1 MGKKLKKYAMLVV
14 SICLSVS
21 FTFTSFAAAMD
32 HYDSKSGLINVN
44 FPEPPRYENSDGQ
57 VVLTS
62 ESWEQTQPFFAG
74 YAIVC
79 TSTQFVQE
87 RGSYIFNYAI
97 IDESGTIM
105 STFNFE
111 GSFFLI
117 NLQFNRFVENPEG
130 YIYWTCSSNKDGLYY
145 AIGKLDGTQEVY
157 KIPELRSSQSNDIH
171 TIYSIGTFRNGSAN
185 VYKVRTDQS
194 NFFDLKV
201 SHEAVGSISIDGV
214 YSTSINK
221 ESEYGDEVI
230 PAYGTKQFAENRVT
244 SGWKE
249 DESGWWYDNGDGTYP
264 VNQWKEIEGKQYY
277 FGEDGYMYQSQYT
290 PDGYWVDENGVW
302 IESEPQLNP
311 DEVEKHNTLGLY
323 IEVLGDLYE
332 NNIFRDEEM
341 FEEYVR
347 SFLPDMS
354 EEDIRYVINEVRS
367 NYTFVPA

>member
-1 MGKKLKKYAMLVV
+1 MGKKLKRYVILVV
-14 SICLSVS
+14 SICLSFS
-21 FTFTSFAAAMD
+21 FTFTSFAVAMD

-57 VVLTS
+57 VVLS
-62 ESWEQTQPFFAG
+62 SADWVQTQAFYNG
-74 YAIVC
+74 YAIICKSKTLNGYNDYWHV
-79 TSTQFVQE
+79 F
-87 RGSYIFNYAI
+87 AI
-97 IDESGTIM
+97 IDESGNEI
-105 STFNFE
+105 STFEMGASASLTNDEFY
-111 GSFFLI
+111 
-117 NLQFNRFVENPEG
+117 RFVENPGG
-130 YIYWTCSSNKDGLYY
+130 YVWWYSTSSQKSGLTFVT
-145 AIGKLDGTQEVY
+145 GKLDGTLNWYSV
-157 KIPELRSSQSNDIH
+157 PELRRSQSGYKSVYY
-171 TIYSIGTFRNGSAN
+171 TIGTFRNGSAN
-185 VYKVRTDQS
+185 IYKVSDDTSDWWNCKRS
-194 NFFDLKV
+194 Y
-201 SHEAVGSISIDGV
+201 SAIGSISIDGV

-230 PAYGTKQFAENRVT
+230 PAYGTKQFAENKVT
-244 SGWKE
+244 AGWKE
-249 DESGWWYDNGDGTYP
+249 DKTGWWYDNGDGTYP
-264 VNQWKEIEGKQYY
+264 VNQWKEIGGKQYY

-341 FEEYVR
+341 FEEYVK

-367 NYTFVPA
+367 NYTFVPG